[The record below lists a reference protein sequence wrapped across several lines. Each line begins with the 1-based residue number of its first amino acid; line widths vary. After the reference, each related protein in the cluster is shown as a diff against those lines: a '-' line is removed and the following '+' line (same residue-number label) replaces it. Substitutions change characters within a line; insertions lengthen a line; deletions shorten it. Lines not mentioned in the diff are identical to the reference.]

1 MKKTIGI
8 LLLILPIVLS
18 GQDKLKK
25 KTIRN
30 SQLGIV
36 EIFQVLKSDKSIR
49 HGKYVRSRNGK
60 LLSDGTYNNG
70 QKELFKYYESNGSA
84 FLEYDYLERKIINYK
99 EPEHYEHY
107 IDIHNK
113 AKADQIPL
121 PLFSLHELRIFIAMN
136 VRYPVEAQE
145 NGLSGK
151 SKIALKIGENGEVIG
166 LSVFE
171 SSHLILDMES
181 LRVLKSLPNNWS
193 FIPAIKDDKVVE
205 SYVIIPV
212 SFILA

>member
-1 MKKTIGI
+1 M
-8 LLLILPIVLS
+8 
-18 GQDKLKK
+18 
-25 KTIRN
+25 
-30 SQLGIV
+30 
-36 EIFQVLKSDKSIR
+36 
-49 HGKYVRSRNGK
+49 
-60 LLSDGTYNNG
+60 
-70 QKELFKYYESNGSA
+70 FKYYESNGSA

-99 EPEHYEHY
+99 EPEHYDHY

-113 AKADQIPL
+113 TKADQIPL